1 MAQDFNS
8 MFGTVNPQD
17 AEAAYLAR
25 QQVSPNTMAQL
36 PLLNQVVAMGG
47 NAGAGLGNT
56 VGRMLGGQT
65 SVEADQALMKNI
77 FSKAAAQSQD
87 PMERLKLAAAEF
99 DNIDPAKAQALRGEA
114 AKFEEQRNKSAK
126 AKTDA
131 ASATY
136 KASQEAKL
144 RTELQALPPNATE
157 EQYLEVVR
165 KYGSPDNVMR
175 SMETRLQKQQALEA
189 KQAEVAQRIAAD
201 LQRARENNAS
211 REDLAR
217 IAAEGRREIAQLI
230 AANKTPSEQPPVA
243 VVGPDGLPKFVSR
256 VEAIRDGMTPAAEL
270 PKLAKD
276 FQWNKERTQQTL
288 IPGSPTDMKMRSGV
302 AKEISTAKT
311 LNGVIQLELDNID
324 KIIGNESGT
333 TQQHPGLASVL
344 GPVDSRFPTFFTSTA
359 NAEAL
364 VDGLASKTSISSL
377 QTIRKTAGAV
387 GSITEREW
395 PKFESYKA
403 ILQKTQGTKAYTDN
417 LKDYRVFLN
426 GVMKEAKMEVQKAQ
440 EGLAA
445 VSPSSG
451 PSGLSPA
458 AFDARWK
465 NMRPGE
471 SLVGPDGKTY
481 TKGE

>member
-8 MFGTVNPQD
+8 MFGMVSPQD

-65 SVEADQALMKNI
+65 SVEAEQALMKNI

-87 PMERLKLAAAEF
+87 PMERQKIAAAEF
-99 DNIDPAKAQALRGEA
+99 DSIDPAKAQALRNEA

-144 RTELQALPPNATE
+144 RAELQALPPNATE
-157 EQYLEVVR
+157 DQYLEVVR

-189 KQAEVAQRIAAD
+189 KQAEVTQRIEAD

-217 IAAEGRREIAQLI
+217 IAAEGRREIAQLMSDTRREI
-230 AANKTPSEQPPVA
+230 AANKPPSPAVLKREDAKVA
-243 VVGPDGLPKFVSR
+243 KAEGKASLDDTVARAEKI
-256 VEAIRDGMTPAAEL
+256 VEDLTAGGGMTSTKKGGISNMITSLQASGL
-270 PKLAKD
+270 G
-276 FQWNKERTQQTL
+276 QTL
-288 IPGSPTDMKMRSGV
+288 GSIV
-302 AKEISTAKT
+302 
-311 LNGVIQLELDNID
+311 
-324 KIIGNESGT
+324 GT
-333 TQQHPGLASVL
+333 NSQ
-344 GPVDSRFPTFFTSTA
+344 
-359 NAEAL
+359 AL
-364 VDGLASKTSISSL
+364 RDQYSSL
-377 QTIRKTAGAV
+377 RLQLLNDVKSATGMSATQMNSNVELQT
-387 GSITEREW
+387 W
-395 PKFESYKA
+395 
-403 ILQKTQGTKAYTDN
+403 
-417 LKDYRVFLN
+417 
-426 GVMKEAKMEVQKAQ
+426 
-440 EGLAA
+440 
-445 VSPSSG
+445 
-451 PSGLSPA
+451 LS
-458 AFDARWK
+458 
-465 NMRPGE
+465 
-471 SLVGPDGKTY
+471 SLVRR
-481 TKGE
+481 E